1 MAGISLRDA
10 EAARLQITREQAA
23 EVQGLYRSVYREYRK
38 QLKSLTSG
46 GATTSLRKTQLRKL
60 TEELKTAYEG
70 LGRQLEGNITSA
82 VTQTSQ
88 AVVQANNSWMSG
100 MGLKITGAY
109 AHVPQDIV
117 TLLSS
122 GKLYS
127 DGWTLSKAIWGE
139 SQQKAHEID
148 LIVAKGV
155 AANKS
160 AFEIAKDL
168 ESYVNPGA
176 IKPWDWS
183 KVYPGT
189 SKRVD
194 YNAQRLART
203 MVSHAYQQSL
213 ERVCNKN
220 PFVIGYKWRSAHT
233 ARTCEICN
241 QRSTE
246 DHHGLGPGVY
256 PKGELPLD
264 HPNGMCTFLTV
275 MSDDLMGISNRLA
288 DWANGKEDSALDKW
302 YNSASGK
309 PENKP
314 VTQQEKRGAVEKKPS
329 FNSEEYIAKN
339 LSGLE
344 SRFVSQYGEQAARD
358 LHNHLLGLSETQL
371 KWLSSGEKRFK
382 GFFMDGD
389 KCYFERATNRVC
401 VSQKDLSR
409 DESRGGQF
417 HALFHEYGHFLDKVH
432 AGINIGFSTS
442 PRGKAIYSS
451 MEKEYNSFIKGLTG
465 PKRQELMKD
474 DYSRGVQD
482 MMSSLGTPIRW
493 GHSEQYWNQ
502 KGQSK
507 RWVLANLEAFAN
519 LNAAYLTG
527 GKEEEWMKQYFPE
540 TYELFIQEVEK
551 LVGKV

>member
-46 GATTSLRKTQLRKL
+46 GATTSLRKAQLKKL
-60 TEELKTAYEG
+60 TEELKTAYES

-88 AVVQANNSWMSG
+88 AVVQANNSWMSDI
-100 MGLKITGAY
+100 GLNITGAY

-189 SKRVD
+189 SKKVD

-288 DWANGKEDSALDKW
+288 DWANGGKDPALDQW
-302 YNSASGK
+302 YNAAGGK

-314 VTQQEKRGAVEKKPS
+314 VTKQEKKRAVKEKTPS
-329 FNSEEYIAKN
+329 FDAKK
-339 LSGLE
+339 
-344 SRFVSQYGEQAARD
+344 FVSEQFRSLKRD
-358 LHNHLLGLSETQL
+358 IEYTFGTEEWTMLEKYLVKLDEERLT
-371 KWLSSGEKRFK
+371 WLASGKDFLASIQKAPKYQAYYRPGTRSIFIDEYTMK
-382 GFFMDGD
+382 GWGAKAKHVTF
-389 KCYFERATNRVC
+389 
-401 VSQKDLSR
+401 
-409 DESRGGQF
+409 
-417 HALFHEYGHFLDKVH
+417 FHEYGHMLDYCNQIHQTKKDDIYNALKLGYNRVVEN
-432 AGINIGFSTS
+432 GKLKPEIKKMLSPDSTS
-442 PRGKAIYSS
+442 GAQDIINGMSGGNIRVKWGHDTSYWKQDPKGQPVIEALAHFNQAYIMGGKA
-451 MEKEYNSFIKGLTG
+451 EEAIKG
-465 PKRQELMKD
+465 
-474 DYSRGVQD
+474 
-482 MMSSLGTPIRW
+482 I
-493 GHSEQYWNQ
+493 
-502 KGQSK
+502 
-507 RWVLANLEAFAN
+507 
-519 LNAAYLTG
+519 
-527 GKEEEWMKQYFPE
+527 FPE
-540 TYELFIQEVEK
+540 AYDIYLQEVK
-551 LVGKV
+551 RVAGKT

>member
-1 MAGISLRDA
+1 MAGISLMDA
-10 EAARLQITREQAA
+10 EAVRLQITREQAA

-46 GATTSLRKTQLRKL
+46 GATTSLRRTQLKKL
-60 TEELKTAYEG
+60 TEELKTAYES

-88 AVVQANNSWMSG
+88 AVVQANNSWMESV
-100 MGLKITGAY
+100 GLKITGAY

-117 TLLSS
+117 TLLAS

-160 AFEIAKDL
+160 SFEIAKDL

-183 KVYPGT
+183 RVYPGT
-189 SKRVD
+189 SKKVD

-246 DHHGLGPGVY
+246 DHHGMGPGVY

-288 DWANGKEDSALDKW
+288 DWANGKEDPDLDKW
-302 YNSASGK
+302 FGGMGAGGELPREK
-309 PENKP
+309 PGLT
-314 VTQQEKRGAVEKKPS
+314 VTP
-329 FNSEEYIAKN
+329 EYINELLEKQDEAFLTELNSTMHEWWGSLTKEEQEAIEDYTG
-339 LSGLE
+339 SGFKWMNAALRE
-344 SRFVSQYGEQAARD
+344 TTFEGTKQVLTWDKLGDRKKDQIKAAQSALLKYHTDRDMVLRRGSSVNSVYKMLGKEYVSYDWLLQHGREFVNQVMTD
-358 LHNHLLGLSETQL
+358 
-371 KWLSSGEKRFK
+371 K
-382 GFFMDGD
+382 GF
-389 KCYFERATNRVC
+389 Y
-401 VSQKDLSR
+401 
-409 DESRGGQF
+409 
-417 HALFHEYGHFLDKVH
+417 
-432 AGINIGFSTS
+432 STS
-442 PRGKAIYSS
+442 PFEGGGFQRDVDFRIFCPRGSTAPYVDMFSESLGEQETLLPSGGMFRLIDIVQGDFS
-451 MEKEYNSFIKGLTG
+451 MEVYLEYLES
-465 PKRQELMKD
+465 D
-474 DYSRGVQD
+474 
-482 MMSSLGTPIRW
+482 TP
-493 GHSEQYWNQ
+493 
-502 KGQSK
+502 
-507 RWVLANLEAFAN
+507 F
-519 LNAAYLTG
+519 T
-527 GKEEEWMKQYFPE
+527 
-540 TYELFIQEVEK
+540 T
-551 LVGKV
+551 